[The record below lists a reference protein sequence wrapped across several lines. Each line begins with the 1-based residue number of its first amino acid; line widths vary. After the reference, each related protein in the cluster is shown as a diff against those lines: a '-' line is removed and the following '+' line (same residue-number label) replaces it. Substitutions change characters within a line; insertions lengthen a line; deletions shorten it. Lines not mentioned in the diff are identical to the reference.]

1 MPSKHTVQQGDCL
14 SSIAAEY
21 GFLPD
26 SLWNDPANAELKSSR
41 KDMNV
46 LKPGDVVNV
55 PDKRPRTESGATD
68 AKHRFRRKG
77 VPSHLRVRLV
87 VDDEPLANEPYE
99 LHVGA
104 QVLEGQT
111 DGDGWLDEPIPPGAA
126 DAMLF
131 VGANRQ
137 AIPLQL
143 GTVDPETEVSGA
155 QARLRNLG
163 YYDGDAS
170 GELDESTEAALK
182 SFQQKAGLRETG
194 QLDAAT
200 QQKLKEAHGG

>member
-1 MPSKHTVQQGDCL
+1 VPQKHIVQQGDCI

-21 GFLPD
+21 GFLPE
-26 SLWNDPANAELKSSR
+26 SLWNDPANAQLKSRR

-46 LKPGDVVNV
+46 LLPGDVVNV
-55 PDKRPRTESGATD
+55 PDKRLRSESRATG

-87 VDDEPLANEPYE
+87 IDDEALAHETYE
-99 LHVGA
+99 LHVGS
-104 QVLEGQT
+104 QVLKGTT
-111 DGDGWLDEPIPPGAA
+111 DGAGWLDEPIPPGAT

-131 VGANRQ
+131 VGAKRQ

-143 GTVDPETEVSGA
+143 GTVDPESEVSGA

-163 YYDGDAS
+163 YYDGDAT
-170 GELDESTEAALK
+170 GELNESTAAALTL
-182 SFQQKAGLRETG
+182 FQQRQGLRETG
-194 QLDAAT
+194 KLDAAT
-200 QQKLKEAHGG
+200 QQKLRDAHGG